1 MSEIHAPT
9 ALVKGIRALLLSN
22 VAAMSGLLGRLS
34 MLQSS
39 DSDEESYGWLGE
51 PPRMREIGDDDQLIY
66 DGMSDAQYDVENKI
80 WAAGLRI
87 PRKHWDDQKG
97 GLIARR
103 VQQLARVAANHVNR
117 LSIQGLIEAD
127 TALGYDGVAMVSNSH
142 PARGQQTAAQDNL
155 LGGTGTTTAQIQ
167 ADIGDAIETILSF
180 IAENGEPYTEEI
192 TKVGIS
198 YPVAIHRQVLE
209 ATKAV
214 MISNTSNVM
223 SDGGFAFD
231 LVPSARLQADDV
243 NDFYVWDASVADD
256 LPIIIQERDGLEV
269 SQKLDGDDAFDNEI
283 YKFKVRWRG
292 NKANGHWQRISKI
305 AN

>member
-39 DSDEESYGWLGE
+39 DSDEENYGWLGE
-51 PPRMREIGDDDQLIY
+51 PPRMRELGDDDQLIY
-66 DGMSDAQYDVENKI
+66 DGLSDTQYDVENKI

-97 GLIARR
+97 AMIARR

-117 LSIQGLIEAD
+117 LSIQGLIDGDASN
-127 TALGYDGVAMVSNSH
+127 GYDGVPLFSNSH

-155 LGGTGTTTAQIQ
+155 LASSGTTTAQIQ
-167 ADIGDAIETILSF
+167 TDIGDTIETLLSF
-180 IAENGEPYTEEI
+180 VAENGEPYSEEI
-192 TKVGIS
+192 TKVGIA

-223 SDGGFAFD
+223 PEGFSFD
-231 LVPSARLQADDV
+231 LVPSARLQADDAA
-243 NDFYVWDASVADD
+243 DFYVWDASVPDD

-292 NKANGHWQRISKI
+292 NKAFGHWQRAAKV
-305 AN
+305 A